1 MNQNANHL
9 FSNLFELFFP
19 RQCAGCGTFDE
30 DLCAS
35 CIAKLEPSLYSCIFC
50 GLENND
56 GSTCPRCKKDFSLD
70 GFCSVVSYH
79 DPLAQ
84 KIIAAFKYRDHRDL
98 AAPIASLMRRGGIP
112 PGNMPLALPL
122 APPRQ
127 RERGYNQAEL
137 LARELARITSLPIPD
152 RSPLLKIHATP
163 QQAKAKSREERFEQ
177 IKNAFVLTDVSAVF
191 GKCVILVDDVAT
203 SGATLNE
210 AAHVLKKGGAVSV
223 WGWVFAHG

>member
-1 MNQNANHL
+1 MKINATVSTYL
-9 FSNLFELFFP
+9 LELFFP
-19 RQCAGCGTFDE
+19 RQCAGCGTFDK

-84 KIIAAFKYRDHRDL
+84 KIIAAFKYRNHRDL
-98 AAPIASLMRRGGIP
+98 AAPIASLMRKKGAPIGDTL
-112 PGNMPLALPL
+112 LALPL
-122 APPRQ
+122 ARARQ

-137 LARELARITSLPIPD
+137 LARELASITSLPILD
-152 RSPLLKIHATP
+152 QSPLLKIRATP
-163 QQAKAKSREERFEQ
+163 QQAKAKSREERFAQ
-177 IKNAFVLTDVSAVF
+177 IKDAFVLTDASAIA
-191 GKCVILVDDVAT
+191 GKHIILVDDVAT

-210 AAHVLKKGGAVSV
+210 AARVLKNGGAASV
-223 WGWVFAHG
+223 WGWVFAHD